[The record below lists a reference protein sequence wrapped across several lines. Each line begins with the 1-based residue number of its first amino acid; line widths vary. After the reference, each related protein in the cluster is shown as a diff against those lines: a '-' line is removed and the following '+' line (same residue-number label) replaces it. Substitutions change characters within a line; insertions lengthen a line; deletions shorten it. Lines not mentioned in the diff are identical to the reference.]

1 MQRVEEEGVSVSV
14 SDADEASRIQFH
26 QDMVNA
32 YQICIKK
39 LRYHPTLVLHYLGE
53 HTAVETACWLVKL
66 PNESSGFTR
75 LWQEGRLDLSA
86 EAMILK
92 PEYAALFSV
101 EDRRTAY
108 DTLKAYDYAFP
119 TVVNRP

>member
-1 MQRVEEEGVSVSV
+1 MRVTDSL
-14 SDADEASRIQFH
+14 EAVRVQFH

-32 YQICIKK
+32 YQICIKQ
-39 LRYHPTLVLHYLGE
+39 LHYHPTLVLHYLGE
-53 HTAVETACWLVKL
+53 HTAVETACWLVNL
-66 PNESSGFTR
+66 PNDSSGFTK

-86 EAMILK
+86 EAIILK

-108 DTLKAYDYAFP
+108 DTLKAYDYKFP
-119 TVVNRP
+119 EGVHRP

>member
-1 MQRVEEEGVSVSV
+1 M
-14 SDADEASRIQFH
+14 SDPLAAVRAQFH

-32 YQICIKK
+32 YQTCIKK
-39 LRYHPTLVLHYLGE
+39 LHYHPTLVLHYLGE
-53 HTAVETACWLVKL
+53 HTAVETARWLVNL

-75 LWQEGRLDLSA
+75 LWQEDRLDLSA

-108 DTLKAYDYAFP
+108 DTLKAYDYHFP
-119 TVVNRP
+119 EGVHRP

>member
-1 MQRVEEEGVSVSV
+1 MRRLEEEGVSV
-14 SDADEASRIQFH
+14 SDADEALRIQFH

-39 LRYHPTLVLHYLGE
+39 LHYHPTLVLHYLGE
-53 HTAVETACWLVKL
+53 HTAVETACWLVNL
-66 PNESSGFTR
+66 PNDSSGFTR

-86 EAMILK
+86 EAMILQ

-108 DTLKAYDYAFP
+108 DTLKAYDFTFP
-119 TVVNRP
+119 EGVKRP